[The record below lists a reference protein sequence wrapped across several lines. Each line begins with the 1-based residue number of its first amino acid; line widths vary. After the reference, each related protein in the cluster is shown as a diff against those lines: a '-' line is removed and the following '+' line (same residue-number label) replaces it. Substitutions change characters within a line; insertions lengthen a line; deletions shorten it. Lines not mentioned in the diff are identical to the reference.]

1 MASLFV
7 CLLLSGRTLVLYST
21 GLMLHGHAARCMSKP
36 EHGAQPT
43 SEAAGGK
50 RQPTDYQPTTH
61 PTRPATFSPQHGPA
75 VRATVRGAAV
85 VVVVVVAVV
94 VVVSCCYFRFYLYS
108 LAVAP
113 AAPKPPPCRSAL
125 TIGQGGRAQSH
136 RAAAIR
142 HHAPTRAATATAV
155 SATPTPGPVSTT
167 TMATLMMLITLMI
180 TRSLATRPSLIIR
193 ESLHSILSSP
203 PTHTCC
209 QHALAET
216 WPPDPTIQ

>member
-1 MASLFV
+1 MVPLFV
-7 CLLLSGRTLVLYST
+7 CLLLPRRAWALYST
-21 GLMLHGHAARCMSKP
+21 GLMLHGHAARCIPKP

-85 VVVVVVAVV
+85 VVVVVVVV
-94 VVVSCCYFRFYLYS
+94 VVFCFCFCFCFYS
-108 LAVAP
+108 LAVALS
-113 AAPKPPPCRSAL
+113 APTPPPCRSAL

-142 HHAPTRAATATAV
+142 HHAPTRAATATAA
-155 SATPTPGPVSTT
+155 SATPGPVSTT

-193 ESLHSILSSP
+193 EFLHAHSLIHTHPHML
-203 PTHTCC
+203 PTRTC
-209 QHALAET
+209 
-216 WPPDPTIQ
+216 

>member
-1 MASLFV
+1 
-7 CLLLSGRTLVLYST
+7 
-21 GLMLHGHAARCMSKP
+21 MLHGHAARCMSKP

-50 RQPTDYQPTTH
+50 QQPTDDQPTTH

-85 VVVVVVAVV
+85 VVVVVVVV
-94 VVVSCCYFRFYLYS
+94 VFCFYFCFCFGFYS

-113 AAPKPPPCRSAL
+113 FAPTSPPCRSAL

-155 SATPTPGPVSTT
+155 SATPGPVSTT
-167 TMATLMMLITLMI
+167 TMATLMMSKI

-193 ESLHSILSSP
+193 EFLHSHSLIHTHPHML
-203 PTHTCC
+203 PTRTC
-209 QHALAET
+209 
-216 WPPDPTIQ
+216 

>member
-1 MASLFV
+1 MVPLFV
-7 CLLLSGRTLVLYST
+7 CLLLFRRAWALYST
-21 GLMLHGHAARCMSKP
+21 ALMLHGHAARCMSKP

-85 VVVVVVAVV
+85 VVGVV
-94 VVVSCCYFRFYLYS
+94 VVVVFCFCSCFYS
-108 LAVAP
+108 LALAP
-113 AAPKPPPCRSAL
+113 SAPTRPPCRSAL

-155 SATPTPGPVSTT
+155 SATPGPVSTT
-167 TMATLMMLITLMI
+167 TMAILMMLITLMI

-193 ESLHSILSSP
+193 EFLHSHSP
-203 PTHTCC
+203 ITPTHTCC